1 MARKKWRLN
10 RNYAHAHFRILSGKR
25 TGHYSEAEN
34 FRIQSDT
41 CGWLKTIR
49 IRCVWTR
56 TFSHPQK
63 NICEKKTFRIRVD
76 MAFET
81 APTLL
86 YAQPQPL
93 ICEAIL
99 VFLIA

>member
-1 MARKKWRLN
+1 MEQYVKGFQRF
-10 RNYAHAHFRILSGKR
+10 HAGEDVRPVTSCK
-25 TGHYSEAEN
+25 
-34 FRIQSDT
+34 SDT

-63 NICEKKTFRIRVD
+63 NICGKKTFRIRVD

-93 ICEAIL
+93 ISEAIL